1 MAYASGYERLKYWLL
16 EFVKT
21 MSTQHNNLQHDPLVY
36 VCGEANLNT
45 PGGPSLR
52 DIVIRNLVTTWAI
65 RTHPVTDFLDPRQ
78 ENLAELFQIIPRASV
93 FVFIFSKKSLE
104 DSYFLNQYGLAK
116 SYKIPVVGMRLTNYF
131 IRNSLPEQYYRTE
144 IVDSESTID
153 NKRTAEKTSSSL
165 AEHLIADFKHSM
177 VYGPDFHKSCI
188 ERLVHKVTRACSQRE
203 NEKAFLQRSNENGGS
218 TLNKQRQD
226 KANSP
231 TKCPKCGFIFTNVS
245 PPPKLQRASST
256 GSLLRR
262 SDTYDHLPFSSSNA
276 KTTVP
281 RNRTPL
287 QPTTIQIP
295 IPHVIKQPKKVD
307 TLRYGNWTTKPD
319 NSKVPPQMEPKI
331 QPRAS
336 SVSSSESA
344 REETRSSPPPLKPA
358 GIPKVFRRQ
367 SRVSNG
373 SWTEKLR
380 NKLRRQSSLPVIPTT
395 YLVTTPDGFEKQ
407 ISLVRYPPEKQESS
421 SPRGS
426 DGASGFSEDEDQET
440 IHISRVPSP
449 DAPSG

>member
-1 MAYASGYERLKYWLL
+1 MSAPKDN
-16 EFVKT
+16 VKRE
-21 MSTQHNNLQHDPLVY
+21 PLVY

-45 PGGPSLR
+45 PSGSPSLR
-52 DIVIRNLVTTWAI
+52 DIVIRNLVTSWAI
-65 RTHPVTDFLDPRQ
+65 RTHPVTDILDPRQ
-78 ENLAELFQIIPRASV
+78 DTSAELFQTIPRASV
-93 FVFIFSKKSLE
+93 FVFIFSKKTIE
-104 DSYFLNQYGLAK
+104 DSYFLNQYGIAK
-116 SYKIPVVGMRLTNYF
+116 SYNIPVVGMRLTNYF
-131 IRNSLPEQYYRTE
+131 LRSTLPDQYYRTE
-144 IVDSESTID
+144 IVDNSGESILD
-153 NKRTAEKTSSSL
+153 SKRPAETTTSL
-165 AEHLIADFKHSM
+165 AEHLIADFKNAM

-188 ERLVHKVTRACSQRE
+188 ERLNHRVAKAYTTRE
-203 NEKAFLQRSNENGGS
+203 NEKTFLEHSEENMSNGS
-218 TLNKQRQD
+218 VLNKQQQD
-226 KANSP
+226 KANAP
-231 TKCPKCGFIFTNVS
+231 TKCPKCGFIFPKVS
-245 PPPKLQRASST
+245 PPKLQRASST

-262 SDTYDHLPFSSSNA
+262 SNTYDHLPLGTSSL
-276 KTTVP
+276 KTTMP

-295 IPHVIKQPKKVD
+295 SPQVVKQPRKAE
-307 TLRYGNWTTKPD
+307 TLHYGNWTTKLD
-319 NSKVPPQMEPKI
+319 NNKKLQVEPKI

-344 REETRSSPPPLKPA
+344 REETNPPPPPPKPDEN
-358 GIPKVFRRQ
+358 PKVFRRQ

-407 ISLVRYPPEKQESS
+407 ISLVRYPPEKREPS
-421 SPRGS
+421 SPRGT
-426 DGASGFSEDEDQET
+426 DSGSVFSEDEDQET

>member
-1 MAYASGYERLKYWLL
+1 
-16 EFVKT
+16 
-21 MSTQHNNLQHDPLVY
+21 MSTPKNNFQGDLLIY

-78 ENLAELFQIIPRASV
+78 ENSAELFQIIPCASV
-93 FVFIFSKKSLE
+93 FVFIFSKKTLE

-144 IVDSESTID
+144 IVDNSGESVLD
-153 NKRTAEKTSSSL
+153 SKRTAEKTASSL
-165 AEHLIADFKHSM
+165 AEHLIADFRHSM

-188 ERLVHKVTRACSQRE
+188 ERLVHKVTRACAQRE
-203 NEKAFLQRSNENGGS
+203 NEKAFLQRSNENAS
-218 TLNKQRQD
+218 MVNKQRQD
-226 KANSP
+226 KTNSP

-262 SDTYDHLPFSSSNA
+262 SNTYDHLPFGTSSA

-287 QPTTIQIP
+287 QPATIQIP
-295 IPHVIKQPKKVD
+295 IPQVVKKPKKAEI
-307 TLRYGNWTTKPD
+307 LHHGNWTTKPD
-319 NSKVPPQMEPKI
+319 NNKVPPQMEPKI
-331 QPRAS
+331 QLRAS

-344 REETRSSPPPLKPA
+344 REETKPSPPPPKPA
-358 GIPKVFRRQ
+358 ENPKVFRRQ

-407 ISLVRYPPEKQESS
+407 ISLVRYPPEKQEPS